1 MMKTVTIVD
10 GGYFKKVVVTEHKL
24 AHRQYTDFLYE
35 NIRSCE
41 DEDEELMRI
50 LYYDCLRYEGEQYL
64 PISGN
69 SKRFYGNP
77 TEFDGLAGYDLM
89 AIRLGELRFRG
100 FIFRQDHRTFDRPL
114 TDSDFIPSFEQKGVD
129 MRIGLDI
136 AHYSEK
142 HLVNRIIL
150 ISNDTDC
157 VPAMKEARKNGV
169 QVVVVEFEG
178 QSLHRDL
185 IKHSDY
191 VRMRDIIAPNLEL
204 NQTR

>member
-1 MMKTVTIVD
+1 MIKTVTIVD

-24 AHRQYTDFLYE
+24 AHRRYTDFLYD

-41 DEDEELMRI
+41 DDDEDLMRI
-50 LYYDCLRYEGEQYL
+50 LYYDCLRYEGEQQL
-64 PISGN
+64 PISGD

-77 TEFDGLAGYDLM
+77 AEFDGLASYDLM

-100 FIFRQDHRTFDRPL
+100 FILKQEDSTFSRTL
-114 TDSDFIPSFEQKGVD
+114 GDSDFLPSFEQKGVD

-142 HLVNRIIL
+142 RLVDRIIL

-157 VPAMKEARKNGV
+157 IPAMKEARKNGV
-169 QVVVVEFEG
+169 QIVVVEFEG

-185 IKHSDY
+185 VKHSDY
-191 VRMRDIIAPNLEL
+191 VRWREIIEPNLD
-204 NQTR
+204 